1 MGERPQLPPW
11 RAAEDRTLMG
21 VEVKNMKNQGRLVVR
36 IAQRE
41 VRAQRES

>member
-1 MGERPQLPPW
+1 MGERPQVASW
-11 RAAEDRTLMG
+11 RAAADRTLMG
-21 VEVKNMKNQGRLVVR
+21 IEVNYMKNQGLLVVR